1 MVVVSMVQKAPWEEN
16 VSKVHGLQMTRLE
29 CKENQTLAL
38 GNHNVSPLP
47 S

>member
-1 MVVVSMVQKAPWEEN
+1 MVVVSMVQKAHGRKMF
-16 VSKVHGLQMTRLE
+16 SKVHGLHMTRLE

-38 GNHNVSPLP
+38 GNHNVSLP